1 MKKIL
6 VILTGGTIGSKND
19 DTSINTDK
27 ASAYNLIKLYYSKYG
42 TENLFEVI
50 QPLNILSENMNL
62 KNLSVF
68 CKAISDIDL
77 KMYKGIIITH
87 GSDTLSYTSALI
99 GMIYNFIDIPMVIT
113 ASNYTLT
120 DKRSN
125 GLENFRS
132 CITFINNS
140 DIAGIFVIYQDS
152 NKRNNIYIS
161 TRVQEADPYF
171 DQFSAFGNG
180 LYGYISENKITVNNS
195 DFNNKIPK
203 KISFESPVIFQ
214 NDILLIRP
222 YPGMNYKNIDLSNK
236 PAAVLHYLYHSATG
250 SNENGKYSLTE
261 FIDRCHMYGID
272 VYTASYKDITS
283 TMYDTAKCIVDSGAV
298 PMINISCEA
307 AYMKLM
313 LAYNQKQYQPSYII
327 NQNIYYEHGSSLI

>member
-19 DTSINTDK
+19 NTSINTDK
-27 ASAYNLIKLYYSKYG
+27 ASAYNLINLYYNKYG
-42 TENLFEVI
+42 SEDLFEVI

-62 KNLSVF
+62 NYLSVF
-68 CKAISDIDL
+68 CEAISDVDMN
-77 KMYKGIIITH
+77 MYKGIIITH

-99 GMIYNFIDIPMVIT
+99 GMIYNSTDIPIVIT

-132 CITFINNS
+132 CVTFINNTET
-140 DIAGIFVIYQDS
+140 AGIFVIYQDN
-152 NKRNNIYIS
+152 NKINNIYIS
-161 TRVQEADPYF
+161 TRLKEADPYS

-180 LYGYISENKITVNNS
+180 LYGYINENKITVNNP
-195 DFNNKIPK
+195 DFAGKNQN
-203 KISFESPVIFQ
+203 KISFENPLMFQ

-222 YPGMNYKNIDLSNK
+222 YPGLNYKNIDLGNK

-250 SNENGKYSLTE
+250 SNENGQYSLIE
-261 FIDRCHMYGID
+261 FIDRCHMHGID
-272 VYTASYKDITS
+272 VYTASYKDLTS
-283 TMYDTAKCIVDSGAV
+283 TMYDTAKCIVDAGAV

-307 AYMKLM
+307 AYMKLI
-313 LAYNQKQYQPSYII
+313 LAYNQKQYKHSYLI